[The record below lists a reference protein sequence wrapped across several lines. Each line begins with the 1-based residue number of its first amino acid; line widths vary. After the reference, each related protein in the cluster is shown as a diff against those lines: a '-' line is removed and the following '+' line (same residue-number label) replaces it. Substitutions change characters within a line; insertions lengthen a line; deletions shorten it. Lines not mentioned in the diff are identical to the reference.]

1 MILCNKTPF
10 LLADGEAIPMLHNT
24 NIHEEKSGLVNE
36 NMTPVGPFQ
45 NGMSN
50 FIIDLQYRKLKCQK
64 YIFVYL

>member
-1 MILCNKTPF
+1 
-10 LLADGEAIPMLHNT
+10 MLHNT

-50 FIIDLQYRKLKCQK
+50 FIIDLQYRKLMSEIDVCVFLS
-64 YIFVYL
+64 I

>member
-1 MILCNKTPF
+1 
-10 LLADGEAIPMLHNT
+10 MLHNT

-50 FIIDLQYRKLKCQK
+50 FLMDLQYRKLKLSEI
-64 YIFVYL
+64 YICISLSI